1 MIYLSEILFL
11 VAIAGIA
18 DLQARMISAGK
29 TIYHGWWD
37 LVFAVLI
44 GLAWWAGGHNWWLMS
59 ALVTEHFV
67 FFPPLLNFLRSPREA
82 FFYLSSQPHKGS
94 IWDWFLL
101 KVEPAYPFIWVAGL
115 VGFGTLQY
123 FLV

>member
-1 MIYLSEILFL
+1 ML
-11 VAIAGIA
+11 GIA

-37 LVFAVLI
+37 CVFGLLI
-44 GLAWWAGGHNWWLMS
+44 GVAWWVCGRDWFGAS

-94 IWDWFLL
+94 IWDWLLL

-115 VGFGTLQY
+115 CGFGVLQF
-123 FLV
+123 FLQ